1 MRCDKC
7 EDTGMVLQEDETL
20 SLCPD
25 CRLIALSDRR
35 VKKRQGITCV
45 RLSIKG
51 LTNVSWCGRELRSEP
66 AFRDVDHAATDALNR
81 SGRTTCPGCALAIK
95 AAFRLRA

>member
-7 EDTGMVLQEDETL
+7 EDTGLIRQENETL
-20 SLCPD
+20 ALCPD
-25 CRLIALSDRR
+25 CRLVSLSDRR
-35 VKKRQGITCV
+35 TKKQGITCV
-45 RLSIKG
+45 RLSIKH
-51 LTNVSWCGRELRSEP
+51 LTHVSWCGRELRSEP

-81 SGRTTCPGCALAIK
+81 SGRTTCPGCALSIK

>member
-7 EDTGMVLQEDETL
+7 EDTGLVRQENETL
-20 SLCPD
+20 ALCPG
-25 CRLIALSDRR
+25 CRLINLSERQN
-35 VKKRQGITCV
+35 KKRQGITCV

-81 SGRTTCPGCALAIK
+81 NGRTTCPGCALAIK